1 MNLSR
6 VPRLLLC
13 ACLLIAGLAAA
24 VQPASAQLM
33 EPTVIAVVDLQHLL
47 RESKAGKTI
56 ESKMEELRQAFA
68 NGIAQREDEL
78 RQEEHDLQD
87 QAALL
92 APDVLAESRRQ
103 FEEKVVNL
111 QRDVR
116 TQQQSLEQTYAG
128 GVNQVR
134 QAIIEILTK
143 MIEERGI
150 DLVMPQTAIL
160 VGNRKLDITEDVL
173 ALLDEQLPSVTLTPQ
188 SDN

>member
-1 MNLSR
+1 MSTSR
-6 VPRLLLC
+6 APRFLFLACMLLV
-13 ACLLIAGLAAA
+13 GMTVA
-24 VQPASAQLM
+24 VQSARAQLM

-47 RESKAGKTI
+47 RESKAGQTI
-56 ESKMEELRQAFA
+56 ESKMEELRQNFA
-68 NGIAQREDEL
+68 NSVAQREDAL
-78 RQEEHDLQD
+78 RQEEHDIQD

-92 APDVLAESRRQ
+92 APDVLAERRRQ
-103 FEEKVVNL
+103 FEEKVVDL

-150 DLVMPQTAIL
+150 DLVVPQTAVL

-173 ALLDEQLPSVTLTPQ
+173 TLLDQQLPSVILTPQ
-188 SDN
+188 SGN